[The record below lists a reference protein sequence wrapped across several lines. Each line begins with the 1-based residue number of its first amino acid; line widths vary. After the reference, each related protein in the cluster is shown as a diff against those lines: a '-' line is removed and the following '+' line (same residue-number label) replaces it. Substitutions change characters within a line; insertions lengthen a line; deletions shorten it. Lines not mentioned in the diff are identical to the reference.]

1 MMSTHDYCMT
11 FVKAMQRTTDSKL
24 RRTYQLKIRE
34 RLLKDPW
41 PYTGKLRRAV
51 ANEIAKGNIDNE
63 RL

>member
-1 MMSTHDYCMT
+1 MA
-11 FVKAMQRTTDSKL
+11 FVSAMQRTNDPTR

-41 PYTGKLRRAV
+41 PYKGKLRRAI
-51 ANEIAKGNIDNE
+51 AKEIAKGNISNE

>member
-1 MMSTHDYCMT
+1 MSTYDYCMA
-11 FVKAMQRTTDSKL
+11 FVSAMQRTNDPTR

-41 PYTGKLRRAV
+41 PYKGKLRRAI
-51 ANEIAKGNIDNE
+51 AKEIAKGNISNE